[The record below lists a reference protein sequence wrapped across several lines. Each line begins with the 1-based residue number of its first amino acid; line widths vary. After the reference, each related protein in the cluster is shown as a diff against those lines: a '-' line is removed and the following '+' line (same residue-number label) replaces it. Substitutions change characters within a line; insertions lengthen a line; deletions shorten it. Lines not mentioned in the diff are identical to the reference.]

1 MTRFMTDEFHMPL
14 SFEVTPDR
22 VPIHRRAVFSN
33 SVHAITQTTIALEAH
48 DPLTGSIRR
57 RKLADESL
65 RLIDDLTNR
74 PMDPMFEDALLI
86 PNGHR
91 SKFAIWFGRAVVF
104 LICLAVGFSGCL
116 IIRDL
121 HQDTRQK
128 VRQELAAQI
137 QSASSRSDE
146 LSNNVDDL
154 RSQIDKLS
162 AEVGGGSNSALAD
175 KENILNGS
183 TSVEG
188 PGITVT
194 LTDPLAASSDN
205 GDSSSG
211 NSTDSSHIRIVSD
224 ADLQSFVSK
233 LWAAGAEAI
242 AINGNRIGVQT
253 SVRTAGSTILV
264 GVESVQSPYTIEAIG
279 SKDSLKKAM
288 SADSEGNL
296 FSSLKQA
303 GIYPQVSS
311 KDSIT
316 MEAAGSP
323 DLSYAKREE

>member
-1 MTRFMTDEFHMPL
+1 MILCMNEEFPLPL
-14 SFEVTPDR
+14 SFEVSPDR
-22 VPIHRRAVFSN
+22 VPVHRRAVFSN
-33 SVHAITQTTIALEAH
+33 SVYSIVQNTVGNESK
-48 DPLTGSIRR
+48 DPLTGNIRR

-74 PMDPMFEDALLI
+74 PMDPMFEDALLT

-91 SKFAIWFGRAVVF
+91 SRFSVWSGRVIVF
-104 LICLAVGFSGCL
+104 LISLAVGFAGCL
-116 IIRDL
+116 IIKDL

-128 VRQELAAQI
+128 VREELIAQI
-137 QSASSRSDE
+137 QSASSRSDV
-146 LSNNVDDL
+146 LSNSVDDL
-154 RSQIDKLS
+154 RAQIDKLS
-162 AEVGGGSNSALAD
+162 TEVGGSGQSAVVSR
-175 KENILNGS
+175 ENILNGS

-194 LTDPLAASSDN
+194 LTDPLAAADD
-205 GDSSSG
+205 GDDSSVTGQSD
-211 NSTDSSHIRIVSD
+211 TSHIRIVSD
-224 ADLQSFVSK
+224 TDLQTFVSK

-242 AINGNRIGVQT
+242 AINGNRVGVQT

-279 SKDSLKKAM
+279 NRDVLKKAM
-288 SADSEGNL
+288 SSDAEGDL
-296 FSSLKQA
+296 FSTLKQA

-316 MEAAGSP
+316 MDAAGSP